1 VTFVV
6 MALVAVAPWQS
17 LDGGARAAQVEALK
31 SLPLE
36 ARFAAASEGFL
47 GTPYVLS
54 PLGEGAGYDPDP
66 LLRYDAADCLTMV
79 EQSLALAVTPD
90 EARVIETLN
99 HIRYEGAPSYEG
111 RLHVMEAQWLP
122 VNLARGLLEDVTRRY
137 GKDVVKRVS
146 KRITKETWAEKGGV
160 SLGLSPAGQAT
171 GEFFLDIVPSERAP
185 AVLSTAPE
193 GLIVVV
199 VRADR
204 PRLVTRVTHVAILV
218 QKPSGPFLRHASR
231 SFKRVVDEPVEK
243 YLKRNLEFGAWTQEA
258 VHTDARNGNVHRAR
272 NVAGARIAAP
282 VAVVEAREACI
293 DDVPRLVLRGGFHLA
308 HQGDELGA
316 YARGEGDRRRGR
328 RHRARRRP
336 AARSWQS
343 RSIRARANTASCAGH
358 TRCRS

>member
-1 VTFVV
+1 MTFVV

-17 LDGGARAAQVEALK
+17 LDGGARAAQIEALK

-47 GTPYVLS
+47 GTPYLLS
-54 PLGEGAGYDPDP
+54 PLGEGAGHDPDP

-90 EARVIETLN
+90 ESQVIETLN

-122 VNLARGLLEDVTRRY
+122 VNLSRGLLEDVTRRY

-160 SLGLSPAGQAT
+160 SLGLSPEGQAT
-171 GEFFLDIVPSERAP
+171 GEFYLDVVPSDRAP
-185 AVLSTAPE
+185 AVLATAPE

-204 PRLVTRVTHVAILV
+204 PRLVTRVTHVAVLV

-231 SFKRVVDEPVEK
+231 SFKKVVDEPVEK
-243 YLKRNLEFGAWTQEA
+243 YLKRNLEFGAWTVEGVA
-258 VHTDARNGNVHRAR
+258 LYRVSVPAWLDAGVAIDAG
-272 NVAGARIAAP
+272 VAGTKQPPVPIDAGVTAP
-282 VAVVEAREACI
+282 APPVVVEERLCRCSSTGGGA
-293 DDVPRLVLRGGFHLA
+293 VLLLVLLA
-308 HQGDELGA
+308 ALRSG
-316 YARGEGDRRRGR
+316 RRRLG
-328 RHRARRRP
+328 
-336 AARSWQS
+336 
-343 RSIRARANTASCAGH
+343 
-358 TRCRS
+358 

>member
-1 VTFVV
+1 
-6 MALVAVAPWQS
+6 MALVAIAPWQS
-17 LDGGARAAQVEALK
+17 LDGGARAAQLEALE

-54 PLGEGAGYDPDP
+54 PLGEGTGHDPDP

-90 EARVIETLN
+90 EAHVIETLN
-99 HIRYEGAPSYEG
+99 RIRYEGAPSYEG

-122 VNLARGLLEDVTRRY
+122 VNLARGLLEDVTRLY

-146 KRITKETWAEKGGV
+146 KRITKETWAEKGGL
-160 SLGLSPAGQAT
+160 SLGLSPEGQVT

-185 AVLSTAPE
+185 AVLATAPE

-204 PRLVTRVTHVAILV
+204 PRLVTRVTHVAVLV

-231 SFKRVVDEPVEK
+231 SFKKVVDEPVEK
-243 YLKRNLEFGAWTQEA
+243 YLKRNLEFGAWTVEGVA
-258 VHTDARNGNVHRAR
+258 LYRVSAPSWLDAGVAIDGGVATDAGPQQPQSPAD
-272 NVAGARIAAP
+272 AGVAAP
-282 VAVVEAREACI
+282 AVVVEERPCRCSSTGGGA
-293 DDVPRLVLRGGFHLA
+293 VLLLVLLA
-308 HQGDELGA
+308 ALRSG
-316 YARGEGDRRRGR
+316 RRRLG
-328 RHRARRRP
+328 
-336 AARSWQS
+336 
-343 RSIRARANTASCAGH
+343 
-358 TRCRS
+358 

>member
-1 VTFVV
+1 

-17 LDGGARAAQVEALK
+17 LDGGARAAQIEALK

-36 ARFAAASEGFL
+36 ARFAGASEGFL

-54 PLGEGAGYDPDP
+54 PLGEGAGHDPDP

-90 EARVIETLN
+90 ESQLVETLN

-122 VNLARGLLEDVTRRY
+122 VNLSRGLLEDVTRRY

-171 GEFFLDIVPSERAP
+171 GEFFLDVVPSDRAP
-185 AVLSTAPE
+185 AVLATAPE

-204 PRLVTRVTHVAILV
+204 PRLVTRVTHVAVLV

-231 SFKRVVDEPVEK
+231 SFKKVVDEPVEK
-243 YLKRNLEFGAWTQEA
+243 YLKRNLEFGAWTVEGVA
-258 VHTDARNGNVHRAR
+258 LYRVRAPSWLDAGMDAGVAIDAG
-272 NVAGARIAAP
+272 VEIEAGARQPESPADAGVTAP
-282 VAVVEAREACI
+282 VPPVVVEERLCRCSSTGGGA
-293 DDVPRLVLRGGFHLA
+293 VLLLVLLA
-308 HQGDELGA
+308 ALRSG
-316 YARGEGDRRRGR
+316 RRRLG
-328 RHRARRRP
+328 
-336 AARSWQS
+336 
-343 RSIRARANTASCAGH
+343 
-358 TRCRS
+358 